1 MIVLTLN
8 LRHEISP
15 KVICEDTFSTYD
27 FCNILRFF
35 RHNCTLFKSMF
46 NNVQTKGNGEID
58 IAKF

>member
-15 KVICEDTFSTYD
+15 KVICEVTFSTYD
-27 FCNILRFF
+27 FCNIFRFF
-35 RHNCTLFKSMF
+35 RHTCKLFKSMF

-58 IAKF
+58 MAKL